1 MTVRV
6 TVTSTSC
13 ALTQH
18 NLRESNIYT
27 TCNQRSPPKVCIIFI
42 FPAVVFSPPFPRH
55 SLLTVKLLS
64 RFHAP
69 RVENNDGS
77 YHGEMI
83 QIQKRT
89 CEKYTYLS
97 ECSPHH
103 RHHSQWQHGG
113 RLHLLSER
121 SSKREVK

>member
-13 ALTQH
+13 ASTQH

-42 FPAVVFSPPFPRH
+42 FPAVVLFSPPFPRH

-64 RFHAP
+64 RFHP
-69 RVENNDGS
+69 PGVENNDGS

-83 QIQKRT
+83 QIQKQT
-89 CEKYTYLS
+89 CEKYTFFRNVVPMIDIIRNGSMGDACIYCQRDLQK
-97 ECSPHH
+97 E
-103 RHHSQWQHGG
+103 
-113 RLHLLSER
+113 
-121 SSKREVK
+121 K